1 MAATIA
7 DAIRARLQSVAP
19 ADVEV
24 YDNEDPGV
32 PAARYWVLY
41 CGVGIWSAS
50 TYGGQYA
57 DNSVTFQLTT
67 VASDQSGQQV
77 AAQMCR
83 WLESRG
89 IAALLGFRPAVDGLT
104 CSAISQVPLD
114 NWPARDESV
123 ASIPTVYAV
132 DRFTLRART

>member
-24 YDNEDPGV
+24 YDNEVPGV

-57 DNSVTFQLTT
+57 DNSVTVQLTT
-67 VASDQSGQQV
+67 VASDQSRQQV

-89 IAALLGFRPAVDGLT
+89 IALFDRIESDDHSAITGMPLIALATILRELGF
-104 CSAISQVPLD
+104 AIP
-114 NWPARDESV
+114 
-123 ASIPTVYAV
+123 
-132 DRFTLRART
+132 